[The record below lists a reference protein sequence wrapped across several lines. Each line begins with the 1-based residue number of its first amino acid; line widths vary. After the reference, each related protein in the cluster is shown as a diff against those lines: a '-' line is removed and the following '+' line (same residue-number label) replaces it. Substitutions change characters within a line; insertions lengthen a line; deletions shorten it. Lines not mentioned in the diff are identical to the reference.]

1 MVVWRSDERKENRDN
16 EEVRQRRKEKINEAS
31 TIMWCP
37 RVRID
42 MDSSFGTLVK
52 EVIKNVLPHKTT
64 CLRGVMVSP

>member
-16 EEVRQRRKEKINEAS
+16 EEVRQRQKEEMNEVS

-42 MDSSFGTLVK
+42 IDSSFGTLVK
-52 EVIKNVLPHKTT
+52 EVIKTYYPIKTT
-64 CLRGVMVSP
+64 SCRE